1 MGREFAI
8 GDIHGCVNTLENLLT
23 AIKLNKNDSIYFLGD
38 YIDRGMHSKLVID
51 NILNLKNKGYNITCL
66 KGNHEQMFIE
76 SESDDDYYLH
86 WLNFCGGKQ
95 TLQSFGIVNY
105 SELEKKYI
113 NFFKTLQ
120 YYAQLGEY
128 IFVHAGLNFN
138 NQDLFEDKNAM
149 LWSRPFTIQI
159 NYKFLGNQYVIHG
172 HTPQSKND
180 TLIQLKNIETTRMV
194 NIDNGCV
201 FKDFSDLGRLTALQI
216 GINKLTSIQNSD

>member
-76 SESDDDYYLH
+76 SESDDDDYLH

-128 IFVHAGLNFN
+128 ILVHAGLNFN
-138 NQDLFEDKNAM
+138 NQDLFKDKNAM